1 MKQWGHDELADDL
14 AGSLYGMARMVWTNL
29 QLGPSGSVRP
39 DVLTINKSFG
49 RPRPTAYE
57 CKISVAD
64 FRSDVTSGKWI
75 AYQQYSHLVIFA
87 APAGLIS
94 KADVPSCCG
103 LILRH
108 ENAWRIAKKAVVNPH
123 PIPEEAWI
131 KLLID
136 GVEREGPKARAKC
149 WNDGDAVRKF
159 AERFGA
165 EAARYVADAAST
177 HARIKAATEEVSRI
191 MERAK
196 KDAAG
201 ITSLATVQAPAL
213 WRELRAVLGLG
224 ETAGRWDVDAAIR
237 ELRTAREGTEER
249 RVLRQ
254 LLFQLQ
260 GAVERHKQ
268 WMADEMDVTP

>member
-165 EAARYVADAAST
+165 EAARYVSDAAEI
-177 HARIKAATEEVSRI
+177 HRRIQYGEDEYRRI
-191 MERAK
+191 IERAK
-196 KDAAG
+196 KESAG
-201 ITSLATVQAPAL
+201 IIERATVTAPPL
-213 WRELRAVLGLG
+213 WRELRSVLGLKDG
-224 ETAGRWDVDAAIR
+224 ATLWQVESAIR
-237 ELRTAREGTEER
+237 ELRTARQGTEER
-249 RVLRQ
+249 RALRQ
-254 LLFQLQ
+254 LVVNLKNMVLRY
-260 GAVERHKQ
+260 EP
-268 WMADEMDVTP
+268 WMADEMNVTP